1 MREYTHTHLERERHT
16 YMHMRVWACEVS
28 VCLCVSMHLL
38 GLRVTR
44 LHSLALSYSTNI
56 NGLTL
61 SVDT

>member
-1 MREYTHTHLERERHT
+1 
-16 YMHMRVWACEVS
+16 MHMRVWACEVS